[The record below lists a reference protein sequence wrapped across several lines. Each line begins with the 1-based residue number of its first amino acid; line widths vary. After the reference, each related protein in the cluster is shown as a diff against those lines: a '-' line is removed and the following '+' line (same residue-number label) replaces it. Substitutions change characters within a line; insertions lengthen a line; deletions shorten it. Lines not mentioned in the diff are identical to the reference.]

1 MKDRQ
6 RIEEIEIDIEK
17 KRNKANINTQ
27 NTHTSPDLIWPV
39 NRNEAVNLSR
49 DYEASVWDEKK
60 LWIMKSR

>member
-27 NTHTSPDLIWPV
+27 NTHTSPDLI
-39 NRNEAVNLSR
+39 
-49 DYEASVWDEKK
+49 
-60 LWIMKSR
+60 